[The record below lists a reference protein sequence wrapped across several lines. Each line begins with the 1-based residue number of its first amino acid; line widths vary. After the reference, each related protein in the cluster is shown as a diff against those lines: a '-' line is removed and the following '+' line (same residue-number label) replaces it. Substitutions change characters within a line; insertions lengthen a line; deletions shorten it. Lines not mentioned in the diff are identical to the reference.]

1 MSEDWKGL
9 KQNSKNRQRLPVPV
23 AGKGGG
29 AVNLVYQE
37 TNVLFIFKESPKW
50 FCNELNYEAK
60 SS

>member
-9 KQNSKNRQRLPVPV
+9 KQNSKNRQRLPMPV
-23 AGKGGG
+23 GGRG
-29 AVNLVYQE
+29 RGVILVYQE
-37 TNVLFIFKESPKW
+37 TNVLFIFKESPNW